1 MSDERT
7 LQVEVVTPEGQVYA
21 GDVAM
26 VVLPGVDGELGILP
40 RHQPVVTLLA
50 IGETRVRTVSDEWDY
65 IATGIGY
72 AQVLFDK
79 VLVVV
84 DHGEL
89 AGAIDVARAAEA
101 ERRAR
106 ERTQER
112 GGDLGAQADVD
123 YFRAE
128 QALKRAENRL
138 NVSRRSR

>member
-1 MSDERT
+1 VSDERT
-7 LQVEVVTPEGQVYA
+7 LHVEVVTPDGEVYHD
-21 GDVAM
+21 DVAM

-40 RHQPVVTLLA
+40 RHQPLVTLLA
-50 IGETRVRTVSDEWDY
+50 IGETRIRTVSDDWHY

-89 AGAIDVARAAEA
+89 AGAIDIARAEEA
-101 ERRAR
+101 QQRAR
-106 ERTQER
+106 ERMKES
-112 GGDLGAQADVD
+112 GDLGAQDEVD

-128 QALKRAENRL
+128 QALRRAENRL
-138 NVSRRSR
+138 NVARRTR

>member
-7 LQVEVVTPEGQVYA
+7 LQVEVVTPDGQVYA

-26 VVLPGVDGELGILP
+26 VVLPGVDGELGVLP
-40 RHQPVVTLLA
+40 RHQPLVTLLA
-50 IGETRVRTVSDEWDY
+50 IGETRIRTMVDEWDY

-72 AQVLFDK
+72 AEVLFDR

-84 DHGEL
+84 DHGEH
-89 AGAIDVARAAEA
+89 AGSIDVSRAEEA
-101 ERRAR
+101 QQRAR
-106 ERTQER
+106 ERMRES
-112 GGDLGAQADVD
+112 GDLGAQAEAD

-138 NVSRRSR
+138 HVARRVR

>member
-1 MSDERT
+1 MSDDRT
-7 LQVEVVTPEGQVYA
+7 LHVEVVTPDGQVYA
-21 GDVAM
+21 GEVAM

-40 RHQPVVTLLA
+40 RHQPLVTLLG
-50 IGETRVRTVSDEWDY
+50 IGETRIRTTDDDWEY

-89 AGAIDVARAAEA
+89 AGAIDVARAEEA
-101 ERRAR
+101 HRRA
-106 ERTQER
+106 QER
-112 GGDLGAQADVD
+112 MKESGDLGAQAEVD

-138 NVSRRSR
+138 SVAKRRR

>member
-7 LQVEVVTPEGQVYA
+7 LQVEVVTPDGPVHSGE
-21 GDVAM
+21 VAM

-40 RHQPVVTLLA
+40 RHQPLVTLLA
-50 IGETRVRTVSDEWDY
+50 IGETRIRTLSGEWDY
-65 IATGIGY
+65 VATGIGY

-89 AGAIDVARAAEA
+89 AGAIDVARAEEA
-101 ERRAR
+101 HRRAH
-106 ERTQER
+106 ERTLER
-112 GGDLGAQADVD
+112 DDPGAQAEVD

-138 NVSRRSR
+138 HVARRAG

>member
-1 MSDERT
+1 VSDERT
-7 LQVEVVTPEGQVYA
+7 LQVEVVTPDGQVYA

-40 RHQPVVTLLA
+40 RHQPLVTLLA
-50 IGETRVRTVSDEWDY
+50 IGETRVRTVTDDWDY
-65 IATGIGY
+65 IASGIGY

-89 AGAIDVARAAEA
+89 AGAIDIARAEEA
-101 ERRAR
+101 QVRAR
-106 ERTQER
+106 ERMKES
-112 GGDLGAQADVD
+112 GDLGAQAEVD

-138 NVSRRSR
+138 SVARRAR

>member
-1 MSDERT
+1 VSDERT
-7 LQVEVVTPEGQVYA
+7 LQVEVVTPDGEVYA

-40 RHQPVVTLLA
+40 RHQPLVTLLA
-50 IGETRVRTVSDEWDY
+50 IGETRIRTITQEWDY

-89 AGAIDVARAAEA
+89 AGAIDVARAQEA
-101 ERRAR
+101 HERAL
-106 ERTQER
+106 ERMKES
-112 GGDLGAQADVD
+112 GDLGAQAEVD

-138 NVSRRSR
+138 HVARRAG

>member
-1 MSDERT
+1 VSDERT
-7 LQVEVVTPEGQVYA
+7 LQVEVVTPDGPVYT
-21 GDVAM
+21 GEVAM
-26 VVLPGVDGELGILP
+26 VVLPGVDGELGVLP
-40 RHQPVVTLLA
+40 RHQPLVTLLA
-50 IGETRVRTVSDEWDY
+50 IGETRVRTVSDDWDY

-89 AGAIDVARAAEA
+89 AGVIDVSRAEEA
-101 ERRAR
+101 QVRAR
-106 ERTQER
+106 ERMRES
-112 GGDLGAQADVD
+112 GDLGAQAEVD

-138 NVSRRSR
+138 NVARRTR

>member
-1 MSDERT
+1 M
-7 LQVEVVTPEGQVYA
+7 
-21 GDVAM
+21 
-26 VVLPGVDGELGILP
+26 LPGVDGELGILS
-40 RHQPVVTLLA
+40 RHQPLVTLLSV
-50 IGETRVRTVSDEWDY
+50 GETRIRDLDGTWEY

-89 AGAIDVARAAEA
+89 AGVIDVHRAEEA
-101 ERRAR
+101 VSRAR
-106 ERTQER
+106 ERLAER
-112 GGDLGAQADVD
+112 GDPGAQAEAD

-138 NVSRRSR
+138 QVAGRRR

>member
-7 LQVEVVTPEGQVYA
+7 LQVEVVTPDGQVYA

-26 VVLPGVDGELGILP
+26 VVLPGVDGELGVLP
-40 RHQPVVTLLA
+40 RHQPLVTLLA
-50 IGETRVRTVSDEWDY
+50 IGETRIRTMDDEWDY
-65 IATGIGY
+65 IASGIGY

-84 DHGEL
+84 DHGER
-89 AGAIDVARAAEA
+89 AGGIDVSRAEEA
-101 ERRAR
+101 QRRAR
-106 ERTQER
+106 ERMRES
-112 GGDLGAQADVD
+112 GDLGAQAEID

-138 NVSRRSR
+138 HVARRTR

>member
-7 LQVEVVTPEGQVYA
+7 LQLEVVTPDGQVYA
-21 GDVAM
+21 GEVAM

-40 RHQPVVTLLA
+40 RHQPLVTLLA
-50 IGETRVRTVSDEWDY
+50 IGETRVRTQAGGWDY
-65 IATGIGY
+65 VATGIGY

-84 DHGEL
+84 DHGER
-89 AGAIDVARAAEA
+89 AGTIDVIRAEEA
-101 ERRAR
+101 QQRSR
-106 ERTQER
+106 ERMQER
-112 GGDLGAQADVD
+112 GDPGAQAEVD

-138 NVSRRSR
+138 HVARRTR

>member
-1 MSDERT
+1 VSDRRT
-7 LQVEVVTPEGQVYA
+7 LQVEVVTPDGQVYA
-21 GDVAM
+21 GEVAM

-40 RHQPVVTLLA
+40 RHQPLVTLLA
-50 IGETRVRTVSDEWDY
+50 IGETRIRTVSDAWDY

-89 AGAIDVARAAEA
+89 AGAIDVSRAEEA
-101 ERRAR
+101 QRRAR
-106 ERTQER
+106 ERMRES
-112 GGDLGAQADVD
+112 GDLGAQAEVD

-138 NVSRRSR
+138 GVARRAR

>member
-1 MSDERT
+1 VSDERT
-7 LQVEVVTPEGQVYA
+7 LQVEIVTPDGQVYA

-50 IGETRVRTVSDEWDY
+50 IGETRIRTLTDEWDY

-89 AGAIDVARAAEA
+89 AGAIDIARAEEA
-101 ERRAR
+101 QARAR
-106 ERTQER
+106 ERMKES
-112 GGDLGAQADVD
+112 GDLGAQAEVD

-138 NVSRRSR
+138 HVSRRVR